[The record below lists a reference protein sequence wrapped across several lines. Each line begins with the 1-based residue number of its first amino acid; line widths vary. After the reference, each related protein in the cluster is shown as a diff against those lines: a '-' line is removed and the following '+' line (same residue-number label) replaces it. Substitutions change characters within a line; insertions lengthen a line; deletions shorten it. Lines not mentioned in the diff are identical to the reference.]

1 MLTKFPKILA
11 TLLIALLTL
20 NCHSIKAYAETEQEV
35 SEDQYDIVIKGGTIY
50 NPSTEHE
57 LENYYLGIKG
67 SKIETITKKPIE
79 GKEEIDA
86 EGLVISPGFIDLVSY
101 DPNSVGIRLKVF
113 DGVTSNLAM
122 HGGTE
127 DAATWYPTWERN
139 GVLTNFGASSFVTR
153 HRWPIVGQDINA
165 EITNEEDI
173 KRLVEDV
180 RKNIENGAL
189 GISFSLEYIPG
200 VKHELKPLLELA
212 NEYHVPTF
220 YHLRYSDEERGLD
233 GIQEVIDLGK
243 ETGAI
248 IHIMHINSTG
258 GTFVMDQALE
268 MVRQAK
274 EDGLDITADFYPYD
288 FWATY
293 LGSARFL
300 PGWQERFKITYE
312 DLQIGGTDIRITEE
326 TFDYYRSQ
334 NVLVAALGSMPE
346 SELIMLLKDPDTM
359 IGSDTIIEPHLN
371 NHPRGAG
378 AFSRVFG
385 KYVRE
390 EQVLSM
396 MDAIKKVSYF
406 PAKRMESSAPA
417 MKFKGRIEVGA
428 DADIT
433 IFDPDTITDKATVKE
448 PATPSEGVEY
458 VIINGVI
465 TKDPDGIVEGVA
477 PGKPIRSYF
486 VDEIPD
492 LTPNEY
498 TVQLDDEKGATLP
511 SVYELDGNTY
521 VPLEETFEFLNIP
534 VNNET
539 SGKITIGDFLNLEI
553 GNDQAIVRDE
563 TIQLS
568 EGPIIFKENTYI
580 SIDDLVKSLETDFEI
595 GTTENTITFSSLR
608 EHKETVTDTQQTENK
623 NNTSIFIGT
632 ILIVILIVFAIW
644 ISLKQRRKKDR

>member
-1 MLTKFPKILA
+1 MLNKFTKIFSILA
-11 TLLIALLTL
+11 IALLVIS
-20 NCHSIKAYAETEQEV
+20 NIPVIAKAENEK
-35 SEDQYDIVIKGGTIY
+35 QYDLVIKGGTIY

-57 LENYYLGIKG
+57 LQNYYIGING
-67 SKIETITKKPIE
+67 SKIETITKEAIS

-86 EGLVISPGFIDLVSY
+86 EGLAISPGFIDLVSY
-101 DPNSVGIRLKVF
+101 DPNSVGIRLKVL

-127 DAATWYPTWERN
+127 DAATWYPNWERN

-165 EITNEEDI
+165 EVTDEEDL
-173 KRLVEDV
+173 KRLVNDV

-189 GISFSLEYIPG
+189 GISFSMEYIPG

-212 NEYHVPTF
+212 NELNVPTF

-233 GIQEVIDLGK
+233 GVQEVIDLGK

-274 EDGLDITADFYPYD
+274 EDGLDITTDFYPYD

-300 PGWQERFKITYE
+300 PGWQDRFKITYE
-312 DLQIGGTDIRITEE
+312 DLQIGGTDIRITED
-326 TFDYYRSQ
+326 TFDHYRSQ

-346 SELIMLLKDPDTM
+346 SELIMLLKEPDTM
-359 IGSDTIIEPHLN
+359 IGSDTIIEPHHN

-396 MDAIKKVSYF
+396 MDAVKKVSYF

-433 IFDPDTITDKATVKE
+433 IFNPDTIIDKATVKD

-458 VIINGVI
+458 VIINGQI
-465 TKDPDGIVEGVA
+465 QKDPDGIVEGVA
-477 PGKPIRSYF
+477 AGKPIRSYF

-492 LTPNEY
+492 NTPMDF
-498 TVQLDDEKGATLP
+498 TVKLDEEKAATIA
-511 SVYELDGNTY
+511 SVYDIDGTTYIPLD
-521 VPLEETFEFLNIP
+521 ETFSFLNISSE
-534 VNNET
+534 NDTN
-539 SGKITIGDFLNLEI
+539 GQITIGDFLNLEI
-553 GNDQAIVRDE
+553 GNNEAIVRDE
-563 TIQLS
+563 TVQLN
-568 EGPIIFKENTYI
+568 EGPIIYKENTYI
-580 SIDDLVKSLETDFEI
+580 SLDDLENSLADDFEI
-595 GTTENTITFSSLR
+595 TVTEDSIEFTSLR
-608 EHKETVTDTQQTENK
+608 EHEEVKSEDTATDVKQSESD
-623 NNTSIFIGT
+623 NNTFIIIGT
-632 ILIVILIVFAIW
+632 ILIVVLIGIAILI
-644 ISLKQRRKKDR
+644 LLRQRRKK